1 MSGSGGSP
9 SRLLGAW
16 VIRSVGAQALE
27 DGREP
32 RLANLAA
39 GLARDLDAEPP
50 QLYLVAS
57 GGPNALVVRSS
68 GSAVAIT
75 QSLLEVYT
83 RTELEAVIAHC
94 LVRLRDRR
102 RMRRMGLAVALGRPA
117 RPPLGRPARPFRSPA
132 LGNPEPV
139 GLEDDLAAVSV
150 TGYPPALASAILKAE
165 PASGRFAPLWFVG
178 TDPSRPA
185 PERRV
190 AELSDL

>member
-50 QLYLVAS
+50 HLYLVAS

-68 GSAVAIT
+68 GSAVALT

-150 TGYPPALASAILKAE
+150 TGYPPALASAISKAE
-165 PASGRFAPLWFVG
+165 PAGGRFAPLWFVG

>member
-1 MSGSGGSP
+1 MSGSGGAP

-16 VIRSVGAQALE
+16 VLRSVGAQALE

-32 RLANLAA
+32 RFSNLAA

-50 QLYLVAS
+50 RLWVIPS

-68 GSAVAIT
+68 GSAVALT

-83 RTELEAVIAHC
+83 RTELEAVVAHC

-102 RMRRMGLAVALGRPA
+102 RMSRMGLAVALGRPA
-117 RPPLGRPARPFRSPA
+117 RSFRSPTPSS
-132 LGNPEPV
+132 LEPV

-150 TGYPPALASAILKAE
+150 TGYPPALASAISKAE
-165 PASGRFAPLWFVG
+165 PASGRFGSLWFVG
-178 TDPSRPA
+178 GAPSQLA

-190 AELSDL
+190 AELADL

>member
-1 MSGSGGSP
+1 M
-9 SRLLGAW
+9 LGAW

-50 QLYLVAS
+50 HLYLVAS

-117 RPPLGRPARPFRSPA
+117 RSPLGRPARSFRSPA
-132 LGNPEPV
+132 PGSLEPV

-150 TGYPPALASAILKAE
+150 TGYPPALASAISKAE

-178 TDPSRPA
+178 MDPSRPA

>member
-1 MSGSGGSP
+1 
-9 SRLLGAW
+9 

-50 QLYLVAS
+50 HLYLVAS

-68 GSAVAIT
+68 GSAVALT

-165 PASGRFAPLWFVG
+165 PAGGRFAPLWFVG